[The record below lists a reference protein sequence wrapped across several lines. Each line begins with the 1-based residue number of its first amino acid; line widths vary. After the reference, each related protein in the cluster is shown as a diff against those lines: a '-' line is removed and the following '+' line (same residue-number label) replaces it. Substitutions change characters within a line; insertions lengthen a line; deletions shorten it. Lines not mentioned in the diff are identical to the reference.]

1 MRREITDGTTASRRS
16 RAGIWKWSQLV
27 IAPRCGIGTTT
38 LSTRRQSIGLGISLL
53 TWQEIEQEPNSF
65 LYNAPPAADCA
76 RTTQVSRTRSSDTPA
91 LAIAPDCYRGW
102 YAGIPSVI
110 PA

>member
-1 MRREITDGTTASRRS
+1 MRGEITDGTTASRRS

-53 TWQEIEQEPNSF
+53 TSQEFEQEPNLLEF
-65 LYNAPPAADCA
+65 GLGLLP
-76 RTTQVSRTRSSDTPA
+76 
-91 LAIAPDCYRGW
+91 
-102 YAGIPSVI
+102 
-110 PA
+110 